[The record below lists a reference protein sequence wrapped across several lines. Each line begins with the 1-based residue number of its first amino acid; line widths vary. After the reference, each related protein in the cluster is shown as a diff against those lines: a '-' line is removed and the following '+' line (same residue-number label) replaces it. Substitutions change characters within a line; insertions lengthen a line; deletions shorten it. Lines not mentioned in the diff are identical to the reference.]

1 MVTKLKDL
9 LYGETSGLLEAAFLL
24 GGFALFSKL
33 LALVRD
39 RLLAGHFG
47 AGLEL
52 DIYYAAFRIP
62 DFVFISLA
70 SLVASAVLIP
80 FFVGKLGDKEDA
92 RRFFNSIFT
101 VFFIAIVLVSA
112 ALFVFMPQ
120 LTPLVVPGFD
130 AASEETMVLLSRIML
145 LSPIFLGLSG
155 LFASVT
161 QALRRF
167 FVYALTPVVYNLGII
182 FGILFLYPS
191 FGMPGL
197 AYGVVLGSFFHFAI
211 QLPVLFR
218 NGFVP
223 RFSLKA
229 KFSELERVLALSL
242 PRTITLSANHL
253 VILIFI
259 AMASLVAEGSI
270 AVFNLSYNLQ
280 AVPLSVIGISYSVAA
295 FPTLAHLLSN
305 GKRAAFVSQILTAA
319 RHIIFWSIPIT
330 VLFIVLRAQ
339 IVRSIFGTG
348 EFGWAETRLTAA
360 ALALFALSV
369 AAQSLL
375 LLFVRGYYAAG
386 YTKTPLFVN
395 VFSAVGTVLLGS
407 FLFSLFTSSETF
419 RYFIEAVLRV
429 EGIPGT
435 SILMLPLAFSIG
447 QIVNLIVLWALFAR
461 DFEAPFKE
469 IWLTLRHSF
478 YGAIAMGFV
487 SFQFLHVFDNIF
499 DLNTLFGIFFQG
511 LLSGLIGICAGVA
524 LLLLLGNAEVKEI
537 GKALHGKFWREKP
550 IVPDQGEL

>member
-39 RLLAGHFG
+39 RLLAGNFG

-52 DIYYAAFRIP
+52 DIYYAAFRVP

-80 FFVGKLGDKEDA
+80 FFVERLGDKEDA
-92 RRFFNSIFT
+92 ERFFNSIFT
-101 VFFIAIVLVSA
+101 VFFLAITVVSA
-112 ALFVFMPQ
+112 ILFVAMPR
-120 LTPLVVPGFD
+120 LAPLVVPGFD
-130 AASEETMVLLSRIML
+130 PASEETMILLSRIML
-145 LSPIFLGLSG
+145 LSPILLGLSG

-167 FVYALTPVVYNLGII
+167 FIYALTPVVYNLGII
-182 FGILFLYPS
+182 LGILFLYPT

-197 AYGVVLGSFFHFAI
+197 AYGVVLGSLLHFAI
-211 QLPVLFR
+211 QLPVLAR
-218 NGFVP
+218 NGFLP
-223 RFSLKA
+223 RFSFGLRFA
-229 KFSELERVLALSL
+229 ELERVLALSL

-280 AVPLSVIGISYSVAA
+280 SVPLSVIGISYSVAA
-295 FPTLAHLLSN
+295 FPTLAYLLSN
-305 GKRAAFVSQILTAA
+305 GKRTAFVSQILTAA

-339 IVRSIFGTG
+339 IVRTIFGTG

-386 YTKTPLFVN
+386 YTKKPLFVN
-395 VFSAVGTVLLGS
+395 VISAVGTVLLGS
-407 FLFSLFTSSETF
+407 FLFSLFSSSETF
-419 RYFIEAVLRV
+419 KYFIETVLRV
-429 EGIPGT
+429 EGLEGT

-447 QIVNLIVLWALFAR
+447 QILNLVALWIFFSR
-461 DFEAPFKE
+461 DFDAPFKE
-469 IWLTLRHSF
+469 VWLTLRHSF
-478 YGAIAMGFV
+478 YGAVAMGFV
-487 SFQFLHVFDNIF
+487 SFESLRVFDDVF
-499 DLNTLFGIFFQG
+499 DLNTLFGIFSQG
-511 LLSGLIGICAGVA
+511 FLSGLIGILAGIL
-524 LLLLLGNAEVKEI
+524 LLLLLGNQEVKEI
-537 GKALHGKFWREKP
+537 GKALHGKFWRGKP
-550 IVPDQGEL
+550 IAPDQGEL